1 MLMESRIK
9 ELLDKYW
16 AGETSLADE
25 LEVKEY
31 FKSNPE
37 LSGIGSYFHQLKNA
51 KLVNS
56 SVDYS
61 YATTKKR
68 WFSVA
73 AVLAGLLTASIVIV
87 EANKSDQYLVEDPQK
102 AFEITK
108 KALMMVSNGLNESTH
123 YTAEIKRLNKAEE
136 KIRE

>member
-1 MLMESRIK
+1 
-9 ELLDKYW
+9 
-16 AGETSLADE
+16 
-25 LEVKEY
+25 
-31 FKSNPE
+31 
-37 LSGIGSYFHQLKNA
+37 
-51 KLVNS
+51 
-56 SVDYS
+56 
-61 YATTKKR
+61 
-68 WFSVA
+68 VA

-87 EANKSDQYLVEDPQK
+87 EANKSEQYLVEDPQK